1 MVFYK
6 TKKNFAQNYNHIKNN
21 TTLIE
26 RKVKDSVNTGLV
38 MLDALE
44 SDAKNVYR
52 NVSSRVNK
60 IPYYKT
66 MRNYIMKKNGR
77 KNSTTKRYNKHH
89 RVRKWNKNRR

>member
-52 NVSSRVNK
+52 NV
-60 IPYYKT
+60 
-66 MRNYIMKKNGR
+66 
-77 KNSTTKRYNKHH
+77 
-89 RVRKWNKNRR
+89 